1 MLRGGELI
9 AGELHRERMLRTL
22 REQGADTGSTFLQSL
37 LSTSPWREVEA
48 YLTGQ
53 QILPATTYRLTLEY
67 SLAGLSTIRLVP
79 YCKRT
84 IRALRPILLPEG
96 FEYSYKYA
104 DRSFFEQMKAEL
116 ADDEEPLFVRPDG
129 TITDTSF
136 TNVLIETEAGY
147 LTPAR
152 PLLKGTQREGLLRA
166 GLIAE
171 ADDLT
176 LSTLRSKAKAILLIN
191 ALLPLEEALRLPQSP
206 PRLIYSPTKNLAP
219 QHEYSTVRRGKLYPE
234 GRASE
239 RCEEGGK
246 FSCARKY
253 FFCAH
258 RNKFPCALKFNVMRA
273 ESL

>member
-1 MLRGGELI
+1 MPAEDLHSPVAGTASLSFIETFMLRGGELI

-22 REQGADTGSTFLQSL
+22 REQGAETSSAFLQSL

-53 QILPATTYRLTLEY
+53 QVLPATTYRLTLEY
-67 SLAGLSTIRLVP
+67 SLAGLSAIRLIP
-79 YCKRT
+79 YGKRT
-84 IRALRPILLPEG
+84 IRALCPILLSDD

-104 DRSFFEQMKAEL
+104 DRRFFERVKAEL
-116 ADDEEPLFVRPDG
+116 ADNEEPLFVRPDG

-152 PLLKGTQREGLLRA
+152 PLLKGTQREALLRA

-171 ADDLT
+171 ADNLT

-191 ALLPLEEALRLPQSP
+191 ALLPLEEALRLP
-206 PRLIYSPTKNLAP
+206 
-219 QHEYSTVRRGKLYPE
+219 PE
-234 GRASE
+234 
-239 RCEEGGK
+239 
-246 FSCARKY
+246 
-253 FFCAH
+253 
-258 RNKFPCALKFNVMRA
+258 ALQD
-273 ESL
+273 

>member
-53 QILPATTYRLTLEY
+53 QVLPATTYRLTLEY
-67 SLAGLSTIRLVP
+67 SLAGLSAIRLIP
-79 YCKRT
+79 YGKRT
-84 IRALRPILLPEG
+84 IRALCPILLSDD

-104 DRSFFEQMKAEL
+104 DRSFFDRMKAEL
-116 ADDEEPLFVRPDG
+116 ADDEEPLFVRSDG
-129 TITDTSF
+129 SITDTSF

-147 LTPAR
+147 LTPTR
-152 PLLKGTQREGLLRA
+152 PLLRGTQREGLLQA

-191 ALLPLEEALRLPQSP
+191 ALLPLEEALRLPP
-206 PRLIYSPTKNLAP
+206 K
-219 QHEYSTVRRGKLYPE
+219 
-234 GRASE
+234 
-239 RCEEGGK
+239 
-246 FSCARKY
+246 
-253 FFCAH
+253 
-258 RNKFPCALKFNVMRA
+258 ALQD
-273 ESL
+273 

>member
-1 MLRGGELI
+1 MPAEDLHPPVAGATSPSFIETFMLRGRELI
-9 AGELHRERMLRTL
+9 AGELHRERMFRTL
-22 REQGADTGSTFLQSL
+22 REQGAEASSAFLQSL

-48 YLTGQ
+48 YLAGQ

-67 SLAGLSTIRLVP
+67 SLAGLSAIRLIP

-84 IRALRPILLPEG
+84 IRALRPILLPDG
-96 FEYSYKYA
+96 FDYSYKYA
-104 DRSFFEQMKAEL
+104 DRRFFERVKAEL
-116 ADDEEPLFVRPDG
+116 ASNEESLFVRSDG

-176 LSTLRSKAKAILLIN
+176 LSTLRSKAKSILLIN
-191 ALLPLEEALRLPQSP
+191 ALLPLEEALHLP
-206 PRLIYSPTKNLAP
+206 
-219 QHEYSTVRRGKLYPE
+219 PE
-234 GRASE
+234 
-239 RCEEGGK
+239 
-246 FSCARKY
+246 
-253 FFCAH
+253 
-258 RNKFPCALKFNVMRA
+258 ALQD
-273 ESL
+273 